1 MPAAFDAAAFVVPL
15 DLRGC
20 PRLSFRAAVNPL
32 DEHHAA
38 LAEALAAR
46 ERAGLLRRK
55 QAPRGLVDLASN
67 DYLGLAAHPHLIE
80 RTCEAVMSLGVGS
93 GRSRLLTGEGDAFTE
108 LEERLAAFSGTEAA
122 LLFGSGYAAN
132 LGLLTATVG
141 WEDVVLSDHSSHA
154 SLIDGIRLTG
164 ARKVVYPH
172 ADVAAIGAA
181 LRQPHAGRA
190 FVVTESVFS
199 MDGDLA
205 PLADIVET
213 AERHGALV
221 IVDEAHATGLF
232 GVRGAGLIEEL
243 GLSQRVLATVHSG
256 GKALG
261 SAGGWVAGSRLL
273 IDTLAQTARP
283 FIFTTA
289 PMPALAG
296 ALDAALDIVA
306 AEPERRAEVHRKARL
321 LRGALSSRGALTS
334 VHSSPIL
341 PLRVGENDAVA
352 VQEALV
358 AEGFDCRAVRPPTVP
373 QGTERLRVTV
383 RSPVADQ
390 DLLRFADVASRLLQA
405 PYAVRAR

>member
-1 MPAAFDAAAFVVPL
+1 M
-15 DLRGC
+15 
-20 PRLSFRAAVNPL
+20 NPL
-32 DEHHAA
+32 DQHHAA

-46 ERAGLLRRK
+46 ERAGFPRRSP
-55 QAPRGLVDLASN
+55 ARRGVVDLASN
-67 DYLGLAAHPHLIE
+67 DYLGLASHPHLIE

-93 GRSRLLTGEGDAFTE
+93 RRSRLLTSEGDAFTE
-108 LEERLAAFSGTEAA
+108 LEERLAVFSGAEAA

-141 WEDVVLSDHSSHA
+141 WDDVVLSDQSSHA

-164 ARKVVYPH
+164 ARNVVYPH
-172 ADVAAIGAA
+172 GDVGAIVLA
-181 LRQPHAGRA
+181 LREPHAGRA
-190 FVVTESVFS
+190 FVVTESVFG

-232 GVRGAGLIEEL
+232 GVRGAGRTEEL

-273 IDTLAQTARP
+273 IDTLAQTSRP
-283 FIFTTA
+283 FLFTTA
-289 PMPALAG
+289 PVPALAG
-296 ALDAALDIVA
+296 ALNAALDIVA
-306 AEPERRAEVHRKARL
+306 AEPERRDEVHRKARL
-321 LRGALSSRGALTS
+321 LRGALSARGAS
-334 VHSSPIL
+334 SPAHSAPIL

-352 VQEALV
+352 LQEALA
-358 AEGFDCRAVRPPTVP
+358 AEGFDCRAVRPPAVP
-373 QGTERLRVTV
+373 RGTERLRVTV
-383 RSPVADQ
+383 RSPVADE
-390 DLLRFADVASRLLQA
+390 DLLRFADAASRLLQA
-405 PYAVRAR
+405 PSAVRAR

>member
-1 MPAAFDAAAFVVPL
+1 M
-15 DLRGC
+15 
-20 PRLSFRAAVNPL
+20 NPL

-46 ERAGLLRRK
+46 ERAGLRRRM

-67 DYLGLAAHPHLIE
+67 DYLGLAAHPHLVE

-93 GRSRLLTGEGDAFTE
+93 GGSRLLTGQRDAFTE

-132 LGLLTATVG
+132 LGLLTAVVG
-141 WEDVVLSDHSSHA
+141 WDDVVLSDHNNHA

-172 ADVAAIGAA
+172 GEVAAIEAA
-181 LRQPHAGRA
+181 LRQPRAGRA

-205 PLADIVET
+205 PLADVVET

-232 GVRGAGLIEEL
+232 GARGAGRVEEL
-243 GLSQRVLATVHSG
+243 GLSQRVLATVHTG

-261 SAGGWVAGSRLL
+261 SAGAWVAGSRLL
-273 IDTLAQTARP
+273 IDTLAQIARS

-296 ALDAALDIVA
+296 ALNAALDIVA

-321 LRGALSSRGALTS
+321 LRGAFAAGGAPTS
-334 VHSSPIL
+334 ADSSPIL
-341 PLRVGENDAVA
+341 PLRVGANAAAVA
-352 VQEALV
+352 LQEALL

-373 QGTERLRVTV
+373 QGTARLRVTV

-405 PYAVRAR
+405 PAAVRAR

>member
-1 MPAAFDAAAFVVPL
+1 
-15 DLRGC
+15 
-20 PRLSFRAAVNPL
+20 VNPI

-46 ERAGLLRRK
+46 ERAGLLRRMRP
-55 QAPRGLVDLASN
+55 PRGLVDLASN
-67 DYLGLAAHPHLIE
+67 DYLGLANHPHLVE
-80 RTCEAVMSLGVGS
+80 RTCDAVAKLGVGS
-93 GRSRLLTGEGDAFTE
+93 GGSRLLTGHRDAFAE
-108 LEERLAAFSGTEAA
+108 LEDRLAAFSGTEAA

-132 LGLLTATVG
+132 LGVLTAVVG
-141 WEDVVLSDHSSHA
+141 WDDLVLSDNRNHA

-172 ADVAAIGAA
+172 GEVAAIGAA
-181 LRQPHAGRA
+181 LRQPRAGRA

-205 PLADIVET
+205 PLAEVVDV

-232 GVRGAGLIEEL
+232 GARGAGRVEEL
-243 GLSQRVLATVHSG
+243 GLSQRVLATMHTG

-261 SAGGWVAGSRLL
+261 SAGAWVAGSRLL
-273 IDTLAQTARP
+273 VDTLAQIARS

-296 ALDAALDIVA
+296 ALGAALDIVA

-321 LRGALSSRGALTS
+321 LRKAVAAAGTAVPAQG
-334 VHSSPIL
+334 SPII
-341 PLRVGENDAVA
+341 PLAGGANEAAVA
-352 VQEALV
+352 AQVALA
-358 AEGFDCRAVRPPTVP
+358 AEGCDCRAVRPPTVP
-373 QGTERLRVTV
+373 AGSARLRVTV
-383 RSPVADQ
+383 RSPVADE
-390 DLLRFADVASRLLQA
+390 DLLRFADVAGRLLPA
-405 PYAVRAR
+405 PAAVAR

>member
-1 MPAAFDAAAFVVPL
+1 MT
-15 DLRGC
+15 
-20 PRLSFRAAVNPL
+20 PL

-46 ERAGLLRRK
+46 ERAGLLRRM
-55 QAPRGLVDLASN
+55 QPPRGLVDLASN

-80 RTCEAVMSLGVGS
+80 RTCDAVARFGVGS
-93 GRSRLLTGEGDAFTE
+93 GGSRLLTGQRDAFTE
-108 LEERLAAFSGTEAA
+108 LEDRLASFCGAEAA
-122 LLFGSGYAAN
+122 LLFVSGYAAN
-132 LGLLTATVG
+132 LGLLTAIVG
-141 WEDVVLSDHSSHA
+141 WDDLVLSDHRNHA

-172 ADVAAIGAA
+172 GDLAAMEAA
-181 LRQPHAGRA
+181 LREPRAGRA

-205 PLADIVET
+205 ALVDLVEI
-213 AERHGALV
+213 AGRHGALV

-232 GVRGAGLIEEL
+232 GARGSGRVEEL
-243 GLSQRVLATVHSG
+243 GLSQRVLATVHTG

-261 SAGGWVAGSRLL
+261 SMGAWVAGSRILV
-273 IDTLAQTARP
+273 DTLAQLARS

-296 ALDAALDIVA
+296 ALHAGLDLVA

-321 LRGALSSRGALTS
+321 LRAAFAAEGAATS
-334 VHSSPIL
+334 AHSSPIL
-341 PLRVGENDAVA
+341 PIHVGENGAA
-352 VQEALV
+352 MALQELLL

-373 QGTERLRVTV
+373 PGTARLRVTV
-383 RSPVADQ
+383 RSPVPDA
-390 DLLRFADVASRLLQA
+390 DLLRFAAVAGRLLQA
-405 PYAVRAR
+405 SAAVPAR

>member
-1 MPAAFDAAAFVVPL
+1 M
-15 DLRGC
+15 
-20 PRLSFRAAVNPL
+20 
-32 DEHHAA
+32 
-38 LAEALAAR
+38 
-46 ERAGLLRRK
+46 
-55 QAPRGLVDLASN
+55 DLASN

-80 RTCEAVMSLGVGS
+80 RTCDAVMSLGVGS
-93 GRSRLLTGEGDAFTE
+93 GGSRLLTGERGGFSE
-108 LEERLAAFSGTEAA
+108 LEERLAAFSGAEAA

-141 WEDVVLSDHSSHA
+141 WDDVVLSDPCSHA
-154 SLIDGIRLTG
+154 SLVDGIRLTG

-172 ADVAAIGAA
+172 GDVAAIGVA
-181 LRQPHAGRA
+181 LREPRAGRA
-190 FVVTESVFS
+190 FVVTESVFGTE
-199 MDGDLA
+199 GDLA
-205 PLADIVET
+205 PLTDIVET

-232 GVRGAGLIEEL
+232 GARGAGRIEEL

-296 ALDAALDIVA
+296 ALNAALDIVA

-321 LRGALSSRGALTS
+321 LRAAFAAGGVLTS
-334 VHSSPIL
+334 VHSSAIL
-341 PLRVGENDAVA
+341 PLRVGENAAVVA
-352 VQEALV
+352 LQEALL

-373 QGTERLRVTV
+373 QGTARLRVTV
-383 RSPVADQ
+383 RSPVEDQ
-390 DLLRFADVASRLLQA
+390 DLLRFADVAGRLLQA
-405 PYAVRAR
+405 PAAVRAR

>member
-1 MPAAFDAAAFVVPL
+1 
-15 DLRGC
+15 
-20 PRLSFRAAVNPL
+20 VNPL

-38 LAEALAAR
+38 LAENLAAR
-46 ERAGLLRRK
+46 ERAGLLRRMHP
-55 QAPRGLVDLASN
+55 PRGLVDLASN

-80 RTCEAVMSLGVGS
+80 RTCEAVVSLGVGS
-93 GRSRLLTGEGDAFTE
+93 GGSRLLTGQRDAFTE

-132 LGLLTATVG
+132 LGLLTAVVG
-141 WEDVVLSDHSSHA
+141 WGDVVLSDHRNHA

-164 ARKVVYPH
+164 ARKAIYPH
-172 ADVAAIGAA
+172 GDVDAIGAA
-181 LRQPHAGRA
+181 LRQPRAGRA

-205 PLADIVET
+205 PLTDLVEM

-232 GVRGAGLIEEL
+232 GARGAGRVEEL
-243 GLSQRVLATVHSG
+243 GLSQRVLATVHTG

-261 SAGGWVAGSRLL
+261 SAGAWVAGSRLL
-273 IDTLAQTARP
+273 IDTLAQIARS

-296 ALDAALDIVA
+296 ALNAALDIVA

-321 LRGALSSRGALTS
+321 LRGAFAAGGALTS
-334 VHSSPIL
+334 AHSSPIL
-341 PLRVGENDAVA
+341 PLRVGENDAAVA
-352 VQEALV
+352 LQEALL
-358 AEGFDCRAVRPPTVP
+358 AQGFACRAVRPPTVP
-373 QGTERLRVTV
+373 QGTARLRVTV

-390 DLLRFADVASRLLQA
+390 DLLRFADVAGRLLEA
-405 PYAVRAR
+405 PALVQSPEE

>member
-1 MPAAFDAAAFVVPL
+1 
-15 DLRGC
+15 
-20 PRLSFRAAVNPL
+20 VNPL

-46 ERAGLLRRK
+46 ERAGLLRRM
-55 QAPRGLVDLASN
+55 QPPRGLVDLASN
-67 DYLGLAAHPHLIE
+67 DYLGLASHPLLIE
-80 RTCEAVMSLGVGS
+80 RTCEAVMSLGVGA
-93 GRSRLLTGEGDAFTE
+93 GGSRLLTGQRDAFTE

-132 LGLLTATVG
+132 LGLLTAVVG
-141 WEDVVLSDHSSHA
+141 WDDVVLSDDRNHA

-172 ADVAAIGAA
+172 GDVEAIATA
-181 LRQPHAGRA
+181 LREPRAGRA

-205 PLADIVET
+205 PLVDLVEV

-232 GVRGAGLIEEL
+232 GARGAGRVEEL
-243 GLSQRVLATVHSG
+243 GLSQRVLATVHTG

-261 SAGGWVAGSRLL
+261 SAGAWVAGSRLL
-273 IDTLAQTARP
+273 IDTLAQIARS
-283 FIFTTA
+283 FVFTTA

-296 ALDAALDIVA
+296 ALNAALDVMA
-306 AEPERRAEVHRKARL
+306 AEPDRRAEVHRKARL
-321 LRGALSSRGALTS
+321 LRGAFAAGGVLTS
-334 VHSSPIL
+334 AHSSPIL
-341 PLRVGENDAVA
+341 PIRVGENDAAVA
-352 VQEALV
+352 LQEALR
-358 AEGFDCRAVRPPTVP
+358 AEGFDCRAIRPPTVP
-373 QGTERLRVTV
+373 PGTARLRVTV
-383 RSPVADQ
+383 RSPVADP

-405 PYAVRAR
+405 PAAVPAR